1 MTTLSKGDIA
11 LSNAINQEMDRDPLF
26 LEKCEFHE
34 MMEMLKVLYVYEVA
48 KSPSDREFEIDRI
61 QGVIENLEQRLKS

>member
-11 LSNAINQEMDRDPLF
+11 LSNAINEEMDRDPLF

-48 KSPSDREFEIDRI
+48 KSPSDREFYIDSI
-61 QGVIENLEQRLKS
+61 QGAIETLEKRLKS

>member
-1 MTTLSKGDIA
+1 MTTLSKGDLA
-11 LSNAINQEMDRDPLF
+11 LSNAINEEMDRDSLF

-48 KSPSDREFEIDRI
+48 KSPSDREFNIDSI
-61 QGVIENLEQRLKS
+61 QGAIESLEKRLKS